1 MPVTSPRWDI
11 LGKLEKEEERERG
24 LLADMIRNRKFTC
37 RYDLHDIVAVFSL
50 WHMGCDA
57 TWLDG
62 CTG

>member
-1 MPVTSPRWDI
+1 
-11 LGKLEKEEERERG
+11 
-24 LLADMIRNRKFTC
+24 MIRKRKFTC

-62 CTG
+62 CTGWVENCLGQAQEYLDDDGG